1 MRSFI
6 TVWIRRN
13 RGAAA
18 AFAAT
23 IGVAAVII
31 TGLSL
36 AGCNKGTQ
44 PKEPKYNIYHG
55 ATYWKNL
62 DGQRSLLSQLYVY
75 DADSLTRLDSIPLPG
90 WARETV
96 VSPDGQWLYASIR
109 YTNDLGIT
117 WYLVKINAQSRETA
131 WTVDGTGP
139 SVSLLKNGAL
149 LVNEQRILRTTD
161 GEVVRQYGDTL
172 SLGGGPI
179 SGARIAL
186 IHRGAV
192 RIADV
197 ETGELLGD
205 YVPNDGTSGMC
216 PAWYATLHPDGVH
229 ALVGGG
235 SCLAF
240 GNVLTGETIFGHP
253 TEVFGEGH
261 RLLISE
267 DGKFGLYTHPGL
279 GPLEPEPDGIDVIG
293 IAEKRYLKRLD
304 FHSGFPVEASG
315 RVCFVPGRR
324 TFVAGPDIF
333 SGGPLCLVDLNSLT
347 VVKSIF
353 EAGTSRGC
361 LGVGP
366 KPTGGQ

>member
-1 MRSFI
+1 MRLFI
-6 TVWIRRN
+6 ASCVGRN
-13 RGAAA
+13 CRAAA
-18 AFAAT
+18 ASAAT
-23 IGVAAVII
+23 IAVVTVII
-31 TGLSL
+31 TSLSL
-36 AGCNKGTQ
+36 TGCSKSTQ

-55 ATYWKNL
+55 ASYSKNS
-62 DGQRSLLSQLYVY
+62 DGQRSLFSLLYVY

-90 WARETV
+90 WARELA
-96 VSPDGQWLYASIR
+96 VSPDGQWLYASVR
-109 YTNDLGIT
+109 YTTDLGIT
-117 WYLVKINAQSRETA
+117 WYLVKINARSRETA

-139 SVSLLKNGAL
+139 SVALLKNGAL
-149 LVNEQRILRTTD
+149 LVNERRVVRTTD
-161 GEVVRQYGDTL
+161 GKLVRQYGDTL
-172 SLGGGPI
+172 DMGGGPV

-186 IHRGAV
+186 VHRGAV

-197 ETGELLGD
+197 ETGEVFGD

-253 TEVFGEGH
+253 TEAFGDGH
-261 RLLISE
+261 RLLVSE

-279 GPLEPEPDGIDVIG
+279 GPLEPVPDGIDVID
-293 IAEKRYLKRLD
+293 IAEQRYLKRLD
-304 FHSGFPVEASG
+304 LRSGFPVEASG

-347 VVKSIF
+347 VVKSIS
-353 EAGTSRGC
+353 EVGTSRGC

-366 KPTGGQ
+366 RPTGGQ